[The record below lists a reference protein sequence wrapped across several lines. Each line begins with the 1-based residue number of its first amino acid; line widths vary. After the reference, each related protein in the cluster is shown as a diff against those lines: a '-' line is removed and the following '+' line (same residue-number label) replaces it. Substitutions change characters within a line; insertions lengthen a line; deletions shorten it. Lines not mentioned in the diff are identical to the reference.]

1 MVKQAVRKHSMHLKK
16 ALAFAAIGGAFGI
29 AAQPA
34 SASQIQT
41 YVLDVSGQSSYGT
54 YSVPSPVLD
63 FFGPTGL
70 AIPSNG
76 LPTGGLPGVARLTT
90 GASGVLV
97 DSAAASGSGDS
108 TFGSWSAN
116 GSSSANATYG
126 KVGAEGSGTRLH
138 IGDGN
143 TVVGFEGFGIFTDSL
158 TFNSASLNGTVGS
171 TIFHFTIDGTVLSVG
186 AVNTVGMVANYQQ
199 NSAPIYTLMAANLQP
214 ASPPYFVPSTGTGH
228 DGFTIGASSISGI
241 GVFDTNPLS
250 LTYGTA
256 FDFSFGLLAYAMPR
270 DGSASS
276 TFSSTALLTGIDVF
290 DALGNP
296 VNDFSILSESG
307 TVYDA
312 SGVHLAPSV
321 PEPNTLALLATGMI
335 CLFGRELVRR
345 RKAGSLQPIA

>member
-1 MVKQAVRKHSMHLKK
+1 VTGRLRTLLLGLIGAGIDASRSPAMHEEEGAAHGLRCIYQRIDLADLGLNAEALPELLTAAERMGFAGLNITHPCKQDVVPLLTDLSGEAR
-16 ALAFAAIGGAFGI
+16 AI
-29 AAQPA
+29 
-34 SASQIQT
+34 
-41 YVLDVSGQSSYGT
+41 
-54 YSVPSPVLD
+54 
-63 FFGPTGL
+63 
-70 AIPSNG
+70 
-76 LPTGGLPGVARLTT
+76 
-90 GASGVLV
+90 
-97 DSAAASGSGDS
+97 
-108 TFGSWSAN
+108 
-116 GSSSANATYG
+116 
-126 KVGAEGSGTRLH
+126 
-138 IGDGN
+138 
-143 TVVGFEGFGIFTDSL
+143 
-158 TFNSASLNGTVGS
+158 
-171 TIFHFTIDGTVLSVG
+171 G